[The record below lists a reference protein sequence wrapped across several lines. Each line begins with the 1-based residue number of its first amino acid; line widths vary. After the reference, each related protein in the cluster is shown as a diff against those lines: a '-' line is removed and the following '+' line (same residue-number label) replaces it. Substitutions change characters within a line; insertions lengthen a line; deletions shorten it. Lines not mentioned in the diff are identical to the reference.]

1 MSFNLLKSLLPDHPI
16 LVRVWRGPL
25 RGARVVMN
33 PRNSLR
39 KVLGLYEHEIN
50 GWLEVA
56 LGRVTRVVDVG
67 ANDGYF
73 TFGCAAAFR
82 RFGKS
87 GEIIAFE
94 PEARHFATLERSIHE
109 QTKSTVPITLV
120 QKLVGGETKPGM
132 TKLDAITWTVGDT
145 NDRTNTLLKIDVEG
159 AEEEVLAGGCTGLN
173 SSNCFLIQVHKQP
186 YLESITRLFADK
198 RVDVGPR
205 RSAASLDD
213 WLARFAT
220 RRTGGW
226 CHTLI
231 LYASARADA
240 QICSRPSAHCAV
252 VVTIPRTL
260 YLRMPSVHSGW
271 RRNDR
276 GYAANLARGSI
287 MRCRV
292 RFTAAAARVLGHRH
306 VGAPRQSASTVE
318 ANLRERFHPDLADGR
333 SRGQ

>member
-1 MSFNLLKSLLPDHPI
+1 
-16 LVRVWRGPL
+16 
-25 RGARVVMN
+25 MN

-39 KVLGLYEHEIN
+39 KMVGLYEHEIN
-50 GWLEVA
+50 GWLEAA

-159 AEEEVLAGGCTGLN
+159 AEEEVLAGGSTWLN
-173 SSNCFLIQVHKQP
+173 SSNCFLIEVHKQP

-198 RVDVGPR
+198 GLMLDRVDQQPLWMIGREVR
-205 RSAASLDD
+205 DKENWWLVSHLDFV
-213 WLARFAT
+213 RY
-220 RRTGGW
+220 G
-226 CHTLI
+226 
-231 LYASARADA
+231 RADA
-240 QICSRPSAHCAV
+240 EICKTTFSALCGRCDDS
-252 VVTIPRTL
+252 RTL
-260 YLRMPSVHSGW
+260 YLRSSVHSGW
-271 RRNDR
+271 RETIVDMLPTWRA
-276 GYAANLARGSI
+276 GALCGAACASPPRLAG
-287 MRCRV
+287 
-292 RFTAAAARVLGHRH
+292 VLDHRH
-306 VGAPRQSASTVE
+306 VGTARQLASQVE
-318 ANLRERFHPDLADGR
+318 AQPRGAVPSRVGGR
-333 SRGQ
+333 KGARV